1 MLPAYVRNVYFP
13 YALGKP
19 RIFLD
24 DHTYYDTSKTEIYL
38 L

>member
-1 MLPAYVRNVYFP
+1 MLPTYVRNVYFP

-24 DHTYYDTSKTEIYL
+24 DQTYYL
-38 L
+38 RV